1 MELKPGL
8 RLESATCDT
17 QVVVVRAPKE
27 ATDVDVRCG
36 GHPMRDSSYRRSSAV
51 AGDTPRSLGDIA
63 PVRNRAVE
71 TWSRNWS
78 PTTALSRTLW
88 TESTSKDQ
96 IHPAAHFLADLLIRR
111 SLVRI
116 QPGRSTLLIKPN

>member
-36 GHPMRDSSYRRSSAV
+36 GHPMRDLGTG
-51 AGDTPRSLGDIA
+51 GDRLALTGEGDA
-63 PVRNRAVE
+63 
-71 TWSRNWS
+71 
-78 PTTALSRTLW
+78 
-88 TESTSKDQ
+88 
-96 IHPAAHFLADLLIRR
+96 
-111 SLVRI
+111 
-116 QPGRSTLLIKPN
+116 TLLGKRYADEELGVEVLCTKAGSGTLAVDGRPLAIKTAKPLPASD